1 MDTRAYGI
9 WVGMVAV
16 LGYAAVCGMLLAM
29 R

>member
-1 MDTRAYGI
+1 MDTRSYGV

-16 LGYAAVCGMLLAM
+16 LGYATVLGMLLAM